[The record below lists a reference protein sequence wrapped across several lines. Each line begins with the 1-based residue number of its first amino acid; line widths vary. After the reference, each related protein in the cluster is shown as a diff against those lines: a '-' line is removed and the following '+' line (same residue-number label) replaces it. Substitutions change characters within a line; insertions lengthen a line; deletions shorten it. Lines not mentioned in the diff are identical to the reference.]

1 MTVESI
7 SSVQQFHNI
16 VRNTDNILIVIDF
29 YATWCGP
36 CQIIKPHFKELSEKL
51 QQTHPD
57 QCQFYQV
64 DVDACPDISNLC
76 EINCMPTFHIYMNES
91 RLENFSGA
99 SIEMISQKIHDN
111 LLSS

>member
-16 VRNTDNILIVIDF
+16 VRNNNNILIVIDF

-57 QCQFYQV
+57 QCQF
-64 DVDACPDISNLC
+64 
-76 EINCMPTFHIYMNES
+76 
-91 RLENFSGA
+91 
-99 SIEMISQKIHDN
+99 
-111 LLSS
+111 